1 MNEQE
6 YRQAI
11 KQLCAEDADLKQII
25 AEFGVP
31 EMRVRKPGFS
41 TLIYIILEQQV
52 SLASA
57 RAVFDRLQK
66 IWNPADAETFLKIED
81 QALRD
86 TGFSRQKIQYTKIA
100 AKAILADEIDLE
112 KCSGM
117 TDELV
122 RDSLMKLKGI
132 GRWTADI
139 YLMMAM
145 RRPDIWPGRDLAI
158 IKAMQNIKGFDSIPT
173 ETEMK
178 QISDNWRPFR
188 SAAAM
193 ILWHY
198 YLSKKG

>member
-1 MNEQE
+1 M
-6 YRQAI
+6 
-11 KQLCAEDADLKQII
+11 KQII

-57 RAVFDRLQK
+57 RAVFERLQK

>member
-57 RAVFDRLQK
+57 RAVFERLQK

-112 KCSGM
+112 KCSAM

-188 SAAAM
+188 STAAM